1 MRTLRPRVAGA
12 ARGSAL
18 SCSDTLSSAPFQG
31 GRPLGGLAS
40 RTGLALLFALDRAP
54 SGPRV
59 DGNFLRPLP
68 ALARPARRSAC
79 LGATVSLPSVVH
91 NPPGLLCGQ
100 LPGARPS
107 GRGRGAH
114 GCCPCRANLPLLPGS
129 RTGASVPGC
138 CGCGAASLRQ
148 SCPAVLLF
156 GVCVRWVPVCAPV
169 TTMDLRTR
177 HHKASAAPLGP
188 WQPLGCSLDSRDVPT
203 RGGPPCRLP
212 PLSVLV

>member
-1 MRTLRPRVAGA
+1 MAT
-12 ARGSAL
+12 
-18 SCSDTLSSAPFQG
+18 F
-31 GRPLGGLAS
+31 LGPS
-40 RTGLALLFALDRAP
+40 QPWRAP
-54 SGPRV
+54 PVALRVWAPRFPCPPWCTIRQGCC
-59 DGNFLRPLP
+59 D
-68 ALARPARRSAC
+68 
-79 LGATVSLPSVVH
+79 

-100 LPGARPS
+100 PPGARPS

-114 GCCPCRANLPLLPGS
+114 GCRPCRANLPLLPGS

-138 CGCGAASLRQ
+138 YGCGAASLRQ